1 MQQTPPVIV
10 KVYAGQLRSSDDM
23 TLFMDGMSKLCHM
36 THKAD
41 RKLTEC
47 QVWHTL
53 INSKTIKRNVYE
65 VKMPFLLRAVHEAY
79 RSNANRELKKF
90 YMLDTGLLSQMAVT
104 VPEASLRRESAVL
117 LSATLRLQFRTNI
130 HADIP
135 DEQLWAPPTDY
146 QALPHEL
153 PMCFGEL
160 FIYDLQYV
168 TDLEEAPTGPL
179 WLEHVI
185 STAPRSVQKTWAD
198 FKQVYQPTAMFALLQ
213 M

>member
-117 LSATLRLQFRTNI
+117 LSATLRLKFRTNI